1 MSQSLE
7 ADAKIFKL
15 HAALCQTLA
24 NPVRLR
30 ILALLRDGEK
40 SVNELARDLGVPQAN
55 ISQHLSVLRERNV
68 LSTRREGVSIYYKIA
83 YPKIMK
89 AGDLIREV
97 LFEQMAESRLLVQ
110 AFHRKQPPK

>member
-1 MSQSLE
+1 LE
-7 ADAKIFKL
+7 ADAKIFEL

-30 ILALLRDGEK
+30 ILAVLRDGEK
-40 SVNELARDLGVPQAN
+40 SVNELARELGVPQAN
-55 ISQHLSVLRERNV
+55 ISQHLSVLRDRNV
-68 LSTRREGVSIYYKIA
+68 LSTRREGVSIYYRIA
-83 YPKIMK
+83 YPKIVK

-110 AFHRKQPPK
+110 RLGKSGR

>member
-1 MSQSLE
+1 MSHSLE
-7 ADAKIFKL
+7 ADAKIFEL

-30 ILALLRDGEK
+30 ILAVLRDGEK
-40 SVNELARDLGVPQAN
+40 SVNELARELGVPQAN
-55 ISQHLSVLRERNV
+55 ISQHLSVLRDRNV
-68 LSTRREGVSIYYKIA
+68 LSTRREGVSIYYRIA
-83 YPKIMK
+83 YPKIVK

-110 AFHRKQPPK
+110 RLGKSGR

>member
-1 MSQSLE
+1 MSHSLE
-7 ADAKIFKL
+7 ADAKIFEL

-40 SVNELARDLGVPQAN
+40 SVNELARELGVPQAN

-68 LSTRREGVSIYYKIA
+68 LSTRREGVSVYYRIA

-110 AFHRKQPPK
+110 RLGKTER

>member
-1 MSQSLE
+1 MSQFLE
-7 ADAKIFKL
+7 ADAKIFEL

-30 ILALLRDGEK
+30 ILAFLRDGEK
-40 SVNELARDLGVPQAN
+40 SVNELARELGVPQAN

-68 LSTRREGVSIYYKIA
+68 LSTRREGVSIYYRIA

-89 AGDLIREV
+89 AGDLVREV

-110 AFHRKQPPK
+110 RFGKTER

>member
-7 ADAKIFKL
+7 ADAKIFEL

-40 SVNELARDLGVPQAN
+40 SVNELARELGVPQAN

-68 LSTRREGVSIYYKIA
+68 LSTRREGVSIYYRIA
-83 YPKIMK
+83 YPKIIK
-89 AGDLIREV
+89 ACDLIREV
-97 LFEQMAESRLLVQ
+97 LFEQMTESRLLVQ
-110 AFHRKQPPK
+110 RFGKTER

>member
-1 MSQSLE
+1 MPQTSE
-7 ADAKIFKL
+7 ADAKIFEL

-40 SVNELARDLGVPQAN
+40 SVNELARELGVPQAN
-55 ISQHLSVLRERNV
+55 VSQHLSVLRERNV
-68 LSTRREGVSIYYKIA
+68 LSSRREGATIYYRIA
-83 YPKIMK
+83 YPKIIK

-110 AFHRKQPPK
+110 RFAKTER

>member
-1 MSQSLE
+1 MSQSSE
-7 ADAKIFKL
+7 ADAKMFEL

-30 ILALLRDGEK
+30 ILASLRDGEK
-40 SVNELARDLGVPQAN
+40 SVNELARKLGVPQAN

-68 LSTRREGVSIYYKIA
+68 LSTRREGVSIYYRIA
-83 YPKIMK
+83 YPKIVK
-89 AGDLIREV
+89 ACDLIREV

-110 AFHRKQPPK
+110 RLGKTER

>member
-1 MSQSLE
+1 ME
-7 ADAKIFKL
+7 ADAKIFEL

-30 ILALLRDGEK
+30 ILAVLRDGEK
-40 SVNELARDLGVPQAN
+40 SVNELARELGVPQAN
-55 ISQHLSVLRERNV
+55 ISQHLSVLRDRNV
-68 LSTRREGVSIYYKIA
+68 LSTRREGVSIYYRIA
-83 YPKIMK
+83 YPKIVK

-110 AFHRKQPPK
+110 RLGKSGR